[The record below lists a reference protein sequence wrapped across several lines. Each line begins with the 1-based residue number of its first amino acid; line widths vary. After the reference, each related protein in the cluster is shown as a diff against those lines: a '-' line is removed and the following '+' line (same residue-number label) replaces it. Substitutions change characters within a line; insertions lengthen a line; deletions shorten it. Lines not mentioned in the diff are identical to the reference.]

1 MLHETNRDRQEEG
14 RWNFPRSLVHW
25 NQGQWLLPSTFQFN
39 SKTEIFFSFLRVIP
53 GNWISRERDL
63 FRLLRWSMKST
74 QSVQLNNI
82 WRCVRP
88 KKPVIHI
95 LWKTNK
101 YNHEWHPTYFDASS
115 LKLLIQAQIC
125 ALIGIG
131 FNYKA
136 STGKISTYWIQVV
149 ANKRCKCLENRIS
162 KVNIACSWLPDSPQ
176 NQISSL
182 ATQTVKDININDTSA
197 SWLSQKTRY
206 TTLNNKSETQHRL
219 GWKSVQYGAIIGQ
232 IKHHMN
238 TQVTQAHGWE
248 WLRTRDIWRV
258 CMGILGIVI

>member
-1 MLHETNRDRQEEG
+1 MKQTGTDRRKGDGIFLVLLFIETKGSCYCLALSSLIPRPKSS
-14 RWNFPRSLVHW
+14 FP
-25 NQGQWLLPSTFQFN
+25 
-39 SKTEIFFSFLRVIP
+39 SFAWFP

-125 ALIGIG
+125 ALEGVG
-131 FNYKA
+131 FNCKA
-136 STGKISTYWIQVV
+136 STGKIPTYWIQVV

-162 KVNIACSWLPDSPQ
+162 KVNIACSRLRDGSQ

-182 ATQTVKDININDTSA
+182 ATQTVKHININDTSA
-197 SWLSQKTRY
+197 SWPSQKTWY
-206 TTLNNKSETQHRL
+206 TKLNNKNETQQRM
-219 GWKSVQYGAIIGQ
+219 GWRSVQYGAIIGQ
-232 IKHHMN
+232 IKHHTN
-238 TQVTQAHGWE
+238 SSE
-248 WLRTRDIWRV
+248 FEFCRCSDRTRR
-258 CMGILGIVI
+258 LGKKF

>member
-1 MLHETNRDRQEEG
+1 MKLLNKQSKDKGIDVFLLLLYTVKFFWQSEFFRHQCSMKQTGTDRRKGDGIFLVLLFIETKGSCYCLALSSLIPRPKSS
-14 RWNFPRSLVHW
+14 FP
-25 NQGQWLLPSTFQFN
+25 
-39 SKTEIFFSFLRVIP
+39 SFAWFP
-53 GNWISRERDL
+53 GNWIGRERDL

-115 LKLLIQAQIC
+115 LKLLIQTQIC
-125 ALIGIG
+125 ALEGVG

-162 KVNIACSWLPDSPQ
+162 KVNIACSRLRDGSQ
-176 NQISSL
+176 NQISSS
-182 ATQTVKDININDTSA
+182 ATPASLSSAVVQIEQGDWVRNSDTQMKIANILFQTF
-197 SWLSQKTRY
+197 
-206 TTLNNKSETQHRL
+206 
-219 GWKSVQYGAIIGQ
+219 IIF
-232 IKHHMN
+232 
-238 TQVTQAHGWE
+238 
-248 WLRTRDIWRV
+248 L
-258 CMGILGIVI
+258 